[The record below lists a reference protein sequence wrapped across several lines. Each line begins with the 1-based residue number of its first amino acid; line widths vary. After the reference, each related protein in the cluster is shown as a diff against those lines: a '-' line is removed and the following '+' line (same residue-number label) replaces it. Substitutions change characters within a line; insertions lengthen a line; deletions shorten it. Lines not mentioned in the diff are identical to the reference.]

1 MRSTPM
7 VKSWPVVRLII
18 RTLAKIPRLPAVVNF
33 LPRTELFAVYRALL
47 WYCGALVPGFTIMG
61 IGPRKVGPRSLAML
75 LSVERG
81 PREQQEVQGG
91 DDGVGQE
98 GDSGNE
104 AEGDGHSNRAKNEG
118 YHANIILQND
128 GFVNS

>member
-1 MRSTPM
+1 M

-18 RTLAKIPRLPAVVNF
+18 RALAKIPRLPAVVNF

-61 IGPRKVGPRSLAML
+61 IGPRKVGPRSLATL

-81 PREQQEVQGG
+81 PREQQDVQGG
-91 DDGVGQE
+91 EDGVGQE
-98 GDSGNE
+98 DDAGNE
-104 AEGDGHSNRAKNEG
+104 DERDAHSNSAENENH
-118 YHANIILQND
+118 HASIMA
-128 GFVNS
+128 